1 MGRRLLSRGRK
12 RDKGFDFK
20 TELGGYE
27 PPSFP
32 ALVTRALDLLSDSEI
47 DMLRVAEVIELDP
60 GVSSRMLRLVN
71 SASMAPRSKVTSV
84 HQAAMMLGRN
94 QLEALLISVGAGNAI
109 PNPPNSSY
117 QHQRFWATA
126 AKRATLASLIA
137 GRVDPTR
144 RSENFTAA
152 LLQDMA
158 IPVLVLRAEPYAD
171 VLDYWHHTNEDL
183 TNLEVSS
190 FGWHHGDVAGWMGS
204 TWEFP
209 ADFVDFMGDHHE
221 GTSGQFLPAHVV
233 SPIREADS
241 LGDALVI
248 EKAASLLDIPTD
260 DMVAMI
266 NEAEIESEALAALL
280 S

>member
-1 MGRRLLSRGRK
+1 MGRRLLSLGRK
-12 RDKGFDFK
+12 RDTAFDFK
-20 TELGGYE
+20 SELGGYE

-47 DMLRVAEVIELDP
+47 DMARVAEVIELDP

-71 SASMAPRSKVTSV
+71 SAALAPRSKVTSV
-84 HQAAMMLGRN
+84 HQASMMLGRN

-117 QHQRFWATA
+117 QHRRFWATA
-126 AKRATLASLIA
+126 AKRATLASMIA

-158 IPVLVLRAEPYAD
+158 IPVLVLRAEPYSA
-171 VLDYWHHTNEDL
+171 VLDYWHNTNEDL

-190 FGWHHGDVAGWMGS
+190 FGWHHGDVASWMGS
-204 TWEFP
+204 NWGFPDEF
-209 ADFVDFMGDHHE
+209 VQCMVDHHE
-221 GTSGQFLPAHVV
+221 GTIGNLLPAHVV
-233 SPIREADS
+233 SPIRETDTD
-241 LGDALVI
+241 GDLIVI
-248 EKAASLLDIPTD
+248 ENGASILGLATD
-260 DMVAMI
+260 DIVTMI
-266 NEAEIESEALAALL
+266 SDAEVEAEALANLL
-280 S
+280 T